1 MYSPEEVVDGE
12 VLKKYLKMFALPSV
26 AHRVQGGSQE
36 TPTAETC
43 NVRAAGNFVMYKE
56 CVVYVHWITGGG
68 SFLSLYPIV

>member
-1 MYSPEEVVDGE
+1 MVDGE
-12 VLKKYLKMFALPSV
+12 VLKKPLEMFALPTE
-26 AHRVQGGSQE
+26 AHQMQGGSQE

-68 SFLSLYPIV
+68 SFLNLYPIV